1 LKNKVV
7 KMQLGDFFT
16 ASQLTRTVRVSGMN
30 SKKLDNARRYLA
42 DFEADMSSS
51 RAARNLADGLDILDE
66 IITERDKLSAIA
78 KNVGD
83 TYAQKI
89 LEHVSQRLTAENA
102 TEPQLEWLFGLLT
115 ELEVYEYGDKKELN
129 IPYAA
134 ISCDSLKV

>member
-1 LKNKVV
+1 
-7 KMQLGDFFT
+7 
-16 ASQLTRTVRVSGMN
+16 MN

-89 LEHVSQRLTAENA
+89 LEHVSQRLTAGNA

-129 IPYAA
+129 N
-134 ISCDSLKV
+134 LKMQIFEALFESYFTGYSEEEKKREMLKLLNKHYQKQL